1 MKSRWNLCIRLMA
14 AGGLLGLAAA
24 AGGAIAQ
31 PFPNKAIKI
40 VIPAAP
46 GGGADIVGRL
56 IGPRLSERLGQPV
69 VMDYRPGAGGIT
81 ATEFAAKAP
90 ADGYTLLMGYIGT
103 LGVYPGL
110 YKTLSYDPPRDF
122 VPVAFLAAIPSILV
136 VHPSVPANSVA
147 ELIALAK
154 AKPGTLNYASGGS
167 ATAPHLAGELFKS
180 MAAVDMVH
188 VPYKGSGP
196 AMNDMLGGQV
206 SVMFNT
212 MVQTIPY
219 VQSGRLKALA
229 VTGGKRSAA
238 LPNVPTVSEAGVPG
252 YEIVGWFG
260 IVAPAG
266 TPKDIVARLNAAIL
280 EVLAKPDLKEQL
292 TALGSEPTA
301 IATPEQFGA
310 FMRNEISKWTQVVKD
325 SGMKAE

>member
-1 MKSRWNLCIRLMA
+1 MKIRWSDCIRTLA
-14 AGGLLGLAAA
+14 VIGALGLAAA
-24 AGGAIAQ
+24 AGEALAQ
-31 PFPNKAIKI
+31 PYPNKPIKI

-56 IGPRLSERLGQPV
+56 IGPRLAERLGQPV
-69 VMDYRPGAGGIT
+69 VMDYRAGAGGII
-81 ATEFAAKAP
+81 ATESVARAP

-110 YKTLSYDPPRDF
+110 YQKLSYDPLRDF
-122 VPVAFLAAIPSILV
+122 APVAFLAAIPSILV
-136 VHPSVPANSVA
+136 VHPSVPANTVP

-180 MAAVDMVH
+180 LARVDLVH

-229 VTGGKRSAA
+229 VTGAKRSAA
-238 LPNVPTVSEAGVPG
+238 LPNVPTVAEAGVAG

-266 TPKDIVARLNAAIL
+266 TPREIVARLNAEIL
-280 EVLAKPDLKEQL
+280 AVLAEPQLKEQM
-292 TALGSEPTA
+292 TALGSEPTD
-301 IATPEQFGA
+301 IRTPEQFGG
-310 FMRNEISKWTQVVKD
+310 FMRNEISKWTQVVKE